1 MENRKENMK
10 IFAQK
15 SKNIMQ
21 KYGAK
26 ETNLVKRK
34 LKENCYIFMSLMKH
48 QFVVYKWIK
57 FSLTKRKG
65 KAVYFEKAK
74 WR

>member
-1 MENRKENMK
+1 MK

-48 QFVVYKWIK
+48 QFVVYK
-57 FSLTKRKG
+57 
-65 KAVYFEKAK
+65 
-74 WR
+74 